1 MISQSAKAGIEWLFE
16 KAVRANSVSGPE
28 DSCVLTKL
36 AADKELPSKT
46 SQHLVVLSISSYLF
60 RIVALF
66 QFNDDAATHEHMVRM
81 TRSQT
86 PELDEQ
92 ALSDAYAELV
102 NMVCGAVNRGL
113 GVPFPHI
120 GMSTPYMLESS
131 CANYAAALEPE
142 YLQRFEV
149 AVNDSMRFTLTY
161 CLCMGAD
168 TSLDFRIDTY
178 EAEEESAG
186 ELELF

>member
-16 KAVRANSVSGPE
+16 KAVRANSVCEG
-28 DSCVLTKL
+28 DSCTLVKV
-36 AADKELPSKT
+36 AAEVPT
-46 SQHLVVLSISSYLF
+46 SGKVSQQLVVLTISSYLF

-66 QFNDDAATHEHMVRM
+66 QFHDDAATNEQMVRM
-81 TRSQT
+81 TRSQV
-86 PELDEQ
+86 PDLDAQ
-92 ALSDAYAELV
+92 ALSDAYSELV

-120 GMSTPYMLESS
+120 GMSTPYILESS
-131 CANYAAALEPE
+131 CANYASALEPQ
-142 YLQRFEV
+142 YLQRYEV
-149 AVNDSMRFTLTY
+149 AINDAMRFNLTI
-161 CLCMGAD
+161 CLCTGAD

-186 ELELF
+186 ELEMF

>member
-16 KAVRANSVSGPE
+16 RAVRANSVCEGDNCTLVKVSTEMPPGK
-28 DSCVLTKL
+28 V
-36 AADKELPSKT
+36 
-46 SQHLVVLSISSYLF
+46 SQQLVVLTISTYLF

-66 QFNDDAATHEHMVRM
+66 QFNDDAATNEQMVRM
-81 TRSQT
+81 THSQV
-86 PELDEQ
+86 PDLDAQ

-131 CANYAAALEPE
+131 CASYASALEPQ
-142 YLQRFEV
+142 YLQRYEV
-149 AVNDSMRFTLTY
+149 AINDAVRFNLTI
-161 CLCMGAD
+161 CLCAGAD

-186 ELELF
+186 ELEMF

>member
-1 MISQSAKAGIEWLFE
+1 MISQTAKTGIEWLFE
-16 KAVRANSVSGPE
+16 KAVRANSISSAG
-28 DSCVLTKL
+28 DTCVLTKL
-36 AADKELPSKT
+36 PVDKPLSSNT
-46 SQHLVVLSISSYLF
+46 NQQLVVLTISTYLF
-60 RIVALF
+60 RIVTLF
-66 QFNDDAATHEHMVRM
+66 QFNDDAPTNEHMALM

-86 PELDEQ
+86 PDLDAQ

-120 GMSTPYMLESS
+120 GMSTPYVLESS
-131 CANYAAALEPE
+131 CADYTAALEPE
-142 YLQRFEV
+142 CLQRYEV
-149 AVNDSMRFTLTY
+149 AINDSVRFNLTY
-161 CLCMGAD
+161 CVCAGAD

-178 EAEEESAG
+178 EVQEESTG

>member
-1 MISQSAKAGIEWLFE
+1 MISQSAKTGIEWLFE
-16 KAVRANSVSGPE
+16 KAVRANSVSGDE
-28 DSCVLTKL
+28 DTCVLSKL
-36 AADKELPSKT
+36 PADKEVLST
-46 SQHLVVLSISSYLF
+46 TNQQLVVLTISTYLF

-66 QFNDDAATHEHMVRM
+66 QLNDDAPTNEHMVRM

-86 PELDEQ
+86 PDLDEQ

-142 YLQRFEV
+142 YVQRYEV
-149 AVNDSMRFTLTY
+149 AINDSMRFNLTY
-161 CLCMGAD
+161 CLCAGAD

>member
-1 MISQSAKAGIEWLFE
+1 MISQSAKAGLDWLFE
-16 KAVRANSVSGPE
+16 KAVRTNSVSGE
-28 DSCVLTKL
+28 GDTCVLSKV
-36 AADKELPSKT
+36 APGKELPT
-46 SQHLVVLSISSYLF
+46 NANQQLVVLTISSYVF
-60 RIVALF
+60 RIVTMF
-66 QFNDDAATHEHMVRM
+66 QFNDDATTNEHMVRM
-81 TRSQT
+81 TKTQT
-86 PELDEQ
+86 QDLDAQ

-149 AVNDSMRFTLTY
+149 AINDSVRFNLTY
-161 CLCMGAD
+161 CICASAD

>member
-1 MISQSAKAGIEWLFE
+1 MISQSAKSGLEWLFE
-16 KAVRANSVSGPE
+16 KAVRANSVCEGDNCTVVKIATEMPP
-28 DSCVLTKL
+28 L
-36 AADKELPSKT
+36 AKIN
-46 SQHLVVLSISSYLF
+46 QQLVVLTISSYEF

-66 QFNDDAATHEHMVRM
+66 QFNDDAATNEHMVRM
-81 TRSQT
+81 TRSPT
-86 PELDEQ
+86 PDLDEQ
-92 ALSDAYAELV
+92 ALTDAYAELV

-131 CANYAAALEPE
+131 CANYATALQPQ
-142 YLQRFEV
+142 YLQRYEV
-149 AVNDSMRFTLTY
+149 AVNEAMRFNLTV
-161 CLCMGAD
+161 CLCTGAD